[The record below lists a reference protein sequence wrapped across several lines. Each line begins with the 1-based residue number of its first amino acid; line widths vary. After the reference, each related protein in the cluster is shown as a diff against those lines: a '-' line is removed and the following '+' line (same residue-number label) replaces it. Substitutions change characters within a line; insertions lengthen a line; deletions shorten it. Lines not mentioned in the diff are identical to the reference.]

1 MARIVA
7 LGTAVPPHRL
17 AADALQAVAT
27 STFVATGADPR
38 LVARMAAHCG
48 VRERYIAAPLAE
60 ILAPRPLG
68 ERNQQYAAIAEELG
82 ERAARAALSASGV
95 AAGEIDLVVT
105 VSCTGYLLPSLDAR
119 LMPRLG
125 LRPDVRRM
133 PVAELGCLAG
143 AAALAR
149 AHDLLHAPGLRTALV
164 LAAEFPSLTFHPDD
178 ASMDNL
184 VSTLVFA
191 DGVAAAVLQA
201 EDGPG
206 FEIVDTLSRTVPG
219 TLVEMGFELREG
231 GFYVVLS
238 KDVPALLAEPFAQAT
253 AELLAAH
260 SLTPRDLG
268 FACIHP
274 GGPKILRAVEAV
286 LGVEGLTAPS
296 WHVLERYGN
305 QSSASVLF
313 ILDQIRRCAPPP
325 GGSFG
330 LLAGFGPGL
339 SLELALLRFRA

>member
-17 AADALQAVAT
+17 DADAFQAAAT
-27 STFVATGADPR
+27 GAFAASGADPR

-48 VRERYIAAPLAE
+48 VRERYIAAPVEHVLAS
-60 ILAPRPLG
+60 RPLG
-68 ERNQQYAAIAEELG
+68 ERNREYAAAAEELG
-82 ERAARAALSASGV
+82 ERAARAALAGSEV
-95 AAGEIDLVVT
+95 APAEIDLIVS

-119 LMPRLG
+119 LVARLG
-125 LRPDVRRM
+125 LRPDVCRL
-133 PVAELGCLAG
+133 PITELGCLAG

-149 AHDLLHAPGLRTALV
+149 ADDLLHRSGRETALV
-164 LAAEFPSLTFHPDD
+164 VAAEFPSLTFQPAD

-191 DGVAAAVLQA
+191 DGAAAAVLCA
-201 EDGPG
+201 GRGPG
-206 FEIVDTLSRTVPG
+206 FEIVDTLSRIVPG
-219 TLVEMGFELREG
+219 TLAEMGFELREG

-238 KDVPALLAEPFAQAT
+238 KDVAT
-253 AELLAAH
+253 LLAAPFADAAAQLLGSH
-260 SLTPRDLG
+260 GLAPRDLG

-274 GGPKILRAVEAV
+274 GGPKILRAVDAA

-296 WHVLERYGN
+296 WHVLERFGN

-313 ILDQIRRCAPPP
+313 ILDYIRRCVAPPD
-325 GGSFG
+325 GAFG
-330 LLAGFGPGL
+330 LLIGFGPGL
-339 SLELALLRFRA
+339 SLELALLRFHA

>member
-7 LGTAVPPHRL
+7 LGTAVPPYHL
-17 AADALQAVAT
+17 DAAAFQAAAM
-27 STFVATGADPR
+27 SAFAANGADPR
-38 LVARMAAHCG
+38 LLARMAAHCG
-48 VRERYIAAPLAE
+48 VRERYIAAPVETVLV
-60 ILAPRPLG
+60 PRPLD
-68 ERNQQYAAIAEELG
+68 ERNRAYTAAADELG
-82 ERAARAALSASGV
+82 EGVARAALAAAGV
-95 AAGEIDLVVT
+95 APAEVDLIVS

-119 LMPRLG
+119 LAAPLG
-125 LRPDVRRM
+125 LRPDVRRL
-133 PVAELGCLAG
+133 PITELGCLAG

-149 AHDLLHAPGLRTALV
+149 TVELLHAPGLRTALV
-164 LAAEFPSLTFHPDD
+164 VAAEFPSLTFQPGD

-191 DGVAAAVLQA
+191 DGAAAAVLRVD
-201 EDGPG
+201 DGPG
-206 FEIVDTLSRTVPG
+206 FEIVATASRILPG
-219 TLVEMGFELREG
+219 TLDEMGFELREG

-238 KDVPALLAEPFAQAT
+238 KDVPALLAEPFAEAT
-253 AELLAAH
+253 AQLLAKSQLA
-260 SLTPRDLG
+260 TRDLG

-274 GGPKILRAVEAV
+274 GGPKILRAVDAA

-296 WHVLERYGN
+296 WQVLERFGN

-313 ILDQIRRCAPPP
+313 ILDYLQRCAPPAD
-325 GGSFG
+325 GSFG

>member
-17 AADALQAVAT
+17 DAVTFQAAVAHAFADAMP
-27 STFVATGADPR
+27 DER

-48 VRERYIAAPLAE
+48 VRERYIAAPVEAVLA
-60 ILAPRPLG
+60 AGPLG
-68 ERNQQYAAIAEELG
+68 ERNRAYADAAEALG
-82 ERAARAALSASGV
+82 ESAARTALAGAGV
-95 AAGEIDLVVT
+95 TPAEIDLIVT

-119 LMPRLG
+119 LAPRLG
-125 LRPDVRRM
+125 LRPDVRRL
-133 PVAELGCLAG
+133 PITGLGCLAG
-143 AAALAR
+143 AAALNRTAE
-149 AHDLLHAPGLRTALV
+149 LLHAPGLRTALLV
-164 LAAEFPSLTFHPDD
+164 AAEFPSLTFQPGD

-191 DGVAAAVLQA
+191 DGAAAAVLRA
-201 EDGPG
+201 DGGPG
-206 FEIVDTLSRTVPG
+206 FAVEDTVSLMLPDTLA
-219 TLVEMGFELREG
+219 EMGFELREG

-238 KDVPALLAEPFAQAT
+238 KDVPALLAGPFAQT
-253 AELLAAH
+253 AAALLGRHGLA
-260 SLTPRDLG
+260 PRDLG

-274 GGPKILRAVEAV
+274 GGPKILRAVDAA

-296 WHVLERYGN
+296 WRVLERYGN

-313 ILDQIRRCAPPP
+313 ILDQIRRCGPPP
-325 GGSFG
+325 DGSAG

-339 SLELALLRFRA
+339 SLELALLRFHA